1 MYKLLVLTDAD
12 SADGFRLA
20 GVDVVIV
27 DSPED
32 ARKRLSSLID
42 TDSSGIIAVNER
54 LMGAID
60 ERLRKKIEVMT
71 PKKKL
76 STTTAAGGVR
86 GSLADADD
94 VYWKGEAKS
103 QAVDSEELS
112 AFKKAIALVD
122 AGKTADAQV
131 AFSDFIKQ
139 HPDSV
144 LRGDAEAALTQ
155 LQSSA
160 K

>member
-1 MYKLLVLTDAD
+1 MKKLIALFVLLGVA
-12 SADGFRLA
+12 LA
-20 GVDVVIV
+20 APSYAAG
-27 DSPED
+27 SKPEQ
-32 ARKRLSSLID
+32 SLW
-42 TDSSGIIAVNER
+42 
-54 LMGAID
+54 

-103 QAVDSEELS
+103 QAVDSEELT

-155 LQSSA
+155 LQA
-160 K
+160 TK

>member
-1 MYKLLVLTDAD
+1 MKKLIALFVLLGVA
-12 SADGFRLA
+12 LA
-20 GVDVVIV
+20 TPSYAAG
-27 DSPED
+27 STPEP
-32 ARKRLSSLID
+32 SLW
-42 TDSSGIIAVNER
+42 
-54 LMGAID
+54 

-103 QAVDSEELS
+103 QAVDSEELT
-112 AFKKAIALVD
+112 AFKKAIDLVD

-155 LQSSA
+155 LQA
-160 K
+160 TK